1 MFNQYTY
8 LYVED
13 DPLSQEIMRMIMAH
27 GMGVEA
33 LTIFEDS
40 QDFMKRILG
49 LNPQPEIILLDIHVT
64 PQDGFEMLG
73 MLRSNRD
80 FRATKIIALT
90 ASVMNEEVEKLRLA
104 GFDGAIAK
112 PLSLHTFPALM
123 QQIVAGEHV
132 WHVVQ

>member
-1 MFNQYTY
+1 MFDQYSY

-27 GMGVEA
+27 GMGVEG
-33 LTIFEDS
+33 LIIFDDS
-40 QDFMKRILG
+40 YDFMKRTLS
-49 LNPQPEIILLDIHVT
+49 LNPKPEIILLDIHVT
-64 PQDGFEMLG
+64 PQDGFEMLSL
-73 MLRSNRD
+73 LRANHE
-80 FRATKIIALT
+80 FRAAKIIALT
-90 ASVMNEEVEKLRLA
+90 ASVMNEEVERLRLA

-123 QQIVAGEHV
+123 QQIIAGEHV